1 MESPRELINLDKT
14 EEGKLIVKI
23 DASLIKESS
32 CERRLWYMLCRGLRK
47 RNSNHKMEYGT
58 AVHKALESYYTDGDE
73 EQAIGKAIA
82 HYEDILV
89 PDKDFRDMAHLVNL
103 LTQYFKQDT
112 GLDVR
117 KDPEPKLEMRFAY
130 PYKQT
135 KDLDILFC
143 GTIDFIG
150 TYFGRPVIVDHKS
163 TAAYNPAAYFAP
175 YRVSPQLMFYN
186 LIWNKL
192 FPEDPVG
199 CMINGLFLGRSNK
212 NKFER
217 SEIFEFSKDRLYKF
231 QDYVDD
237 LVDRLILRLN
247 TLKIRD
253 KWAEDLEAEEIFISN
268 FSCCETRFGLCS
280 FAPLCTANSSQD
292 RESIVSMDYV
302 NKVYDPLQ
310 FQL

>member
-1 MESPRELINLDKT
+1 MESPEELLSLEKT
-14 EEGKLIVKI
+14 EEGKFIVKI

-58 AVHKALESYYTDGDE
+58 AVHKALESFYSDGE
-73 EQAIGKAIA
+73 KEKAVNTAID
-82 HYEDILV
+82 HYADILV
-89 PDKDFRDMAHLVNL
+89 PDKDFRDLAHLVNQL
-103 LTQYFKQDT
+103 NQYFNQDT
-112 GLDVR
+112 GLEVR
-117 KDPEPKLEMRFAY
+117 KDPDPLLEMRFAY

-135 KDLDILFC
+135 EDLDILFC
-143 GTIDFIG
+143 GTIDFVG

-163 TAAYNPAAYFAP
+163 TAAYSPAAYFAS
-175 YRVSPQLMFYN
+175 YKVSPQLMFYN

-192 FPEDPVG
+192 FPEEAVG

-217 SEIFEFSKDRLYKF
+217 SEIYEFSRDRLEKF
-231 QDYVDD
+231 KAYIDD
-237 LVDRLILRLN
+237 MVNRLIVRLR
-247 TLKIRD
+247 TLKVRD
-253 KWAEDLEAEEIFISN
+253 KWAEGLEAEDVFLSN

-280 FAPLCTANSSQD
+280 FTPLCTANSAND
-292 RESIVSMDYV
+292 RESIVNMDYV